1 MNTDRFIAKNAV
13 LAVGCLLISLAS
25 AQAPRNMAPSGT
37 PSPATRALDDA
48 VNGPRRID
56 PLALAQD
63 VRDAQDA
70 PEITLRETIQ
80 VPIADPEETVSI
92 LEEIQIELL
101 DLEKLSAQVAE
112 RLRAG
117 EPLRL
122 SLRDC
127 VTLALE
133 ANQDLLIAVY
143 DPLAADADVF
153 SAKGEFDPIFST
165 NFNYTDSTQ
174 TAAGQLL
181 AFGGIPSVQSWQTSA
196 DIGVRGKL
204 KWGTQ
209 YNITF
214 NMNRDEGSFTGF
226 LEQFNGSLTTTLTQ
240 PLLRGRGAHVNR
252 IRIRMAENSKA
263 ISEAQVMLTAMNSVA
278 DVIKAYWD
286 LVGAIDSLRVT
297 QQALENAQRLVDI
310 SQRRFEIGTAA
321 ALEVLQAKAGV
332 ASRQS
337 DYIAAQT
344 RIVDAEDALK
354 RLLSLRDGDYF
365 SSQIIVPT
373 DRPSDIEFDW
383 DVERSMQLALQN
395 RPEIRSA
402 ALTIANAKLDRDRAR
417 NELLPQFDLTGGYTT
432 GGTDHKLRET
442 FRGVRDQ
449 QNEVYTYG
457 FTGSIPIGNRAARGA
472 FRRAKLT
479 VTQAEQRLE
488 KAKQDAMWSVRL
500 ALRNAVSSQI
510 LVESNRQATKLQEA
524 SVRAEERRLSL
535 GTTTSQNVLDIQE
548 DLTAAQ
554 NQEVQARI
562 NFEKA
567 LVDLQLAEG
576 AILAN
581 LGIEFE
587 LPEDEGHV
595 PFIASVNPFHRPD

>member
-1 MNTDRFIAKNAV
+1 MNIQRFIV
-13 LAVGCLLISLAS
+13 STGLLAAACLVFGVPAA
-25 AQAPRNMAPSGT
+25 AQAPRNPAPGD
-37 PSPATRALDDA
+37 PAG
-48 VNGPRRID
+48 GPRRLD
-56 PLALAQD
+56 PLALAQH
-63 VRDAQDA
+63 VREAQDI
-70 PEITLRETIQ
+70 PEIKLQETIQ
-80 VPIADPEETVSI
+80 VPVADPEETVNI

-112 RLRAG
+112 RLRVG

-122 SLRDC
+122 SLREC

-133 ANQDLLIAVY
+133 ANQDILIAVY

-153 SAKGEFDPIFST
+153 SAKGEFDPVFST
-165 NFNYTDSTQ
+165 NFNYTDSSQ
-174 TAAGQLL
+174 TASGQLL
-181 AFGGIPSVQSWQTSA
+181 AFGGIPSIQSWQTSA

-209 YNITF
+209 YNVTF

-226 LEQFNGSLTTTLTQ
+226 IEQFTGSLTTTLTQ

-263 ISEAQVMLTAMNSVA
+263 ISEAQVMLTAMNAVA

-286 LVGAIDSLRVT
+286 LVGAIESLRVA

-337 DYIAAQT
+337 DFIAAQT
-344 RIVDAEDALK
+344 RIADAEDALK
-354 RLLSLRDGDYF
+354 RLISLREGEYF
-365 SSQIIVPT
+365 SPKNIVPT
-373 DRPSDIEFDW
+373 DRPGEIEFDW
-383 DVERSMQLALQN
+383 DVERSMRLALEN
-395 RPEIRSA
+395 RPEIQSA
-402 ALTIANAKLDRDRAR
+402 ALTIANAELDRDRAR

-432 GGTDHKLRET
+432 GGTNHKLRET

-449 QNEVYTYG
+449 QNEVFTYG

-535 GTTTSQNVLDIQE
+535 GTTTSQNVLEIQE

-576 AILAN
+576 TILAN

-587 LPEDEGHV
+587 IPQDAGEV
-595 PFIASVNPFHRPD
+595 PFIASINPFHRPE